1 MTSHRRGTD
10 PVADK
15 ARAEAL
21 FRKKEQQ
28 RRESQSATGDYVAKQ
43 DAERAKNGQLRE
55 LRLAAEAKA
64 GGERK
69 AERKPGWTTK

>member
-1 MTSHRRGTD
+1 VTSHRRGTD

-21 FRKKEQQ
+21 FRKKGQQ
-28 RRESQSATGDYVAKQ
+28 RREGRSATDDYVAKQ
-43 DAERAKNGQLRE
+43 DAERAKTANLRE

-69 AERKPGWTTK
+69 AKRKPGGTTK